1 MNQDLSFDF
10 LEQFKEQ
17 SLALR
22 LLRSPH
28 FALLA
33 SFLHRAFLAKNRR
46 AIPYQELIDALEHHL
61 QDIADSHGPELFPKS
76 ARAYVDDWINSRGGY
91 LRKYLP
97 LQSDEPE
104 CDLLPEIEKALRW
117 IEEMQGRRF
126 VGTESRLKLL
136 LELIGDLVHGT
147 TEDSA
152 TKLATLRARKAEI
165 EQAICAVEL
174 GQDTG
179 MSATQIRERLFL
191 LGDLSRQLLGDF
203 RQVEANFRTL
213 DKETRKTI
221 TRSGLQKG
229 LVLDQVFGDQ
239 DVIDS
244 SDEGQ
249 SFSAFFELLMT
260 PQMRSAMRQNL
271 QSLLAHDEARNLVQ
285 QDTLLCHLYSYLLE
299 AGAGA
304 VSGQ

>member
-1 MNQDLSFDF
+1 MSQDLSFDF

-126 VGTESRLKLL
+126 VGTESRLNLL
-136 LELIGDLVHGT
+136 LELIGDLVHG
-147 TEDSA
+147 E
-152 TKLATLRARKAEI
+152 RAK
-165 EQAICAVEL
+165 
-174 GQDTG
+174 
-179 MSATQIRERLFL
+179 
-191 LGDLSRQLLGDF
+191 
-203 RQVEANFRTL
+203 
-213 DKETRKTI
+213 
-221 TRSGLQKG
+221 
-229 LVLDQVFGDQ
+229 
-239 DVIDS
+239 
-244 SDEGQ
+244 
-249 SFSAFFELLMT
+249 
-260 PQMRSAMRQNL
+260 
-271 QSLLAHDEARNLVQ
+271 LLAA
-285 QDTLLCHLYSYLLE
+285 
-299 AGAGA
+299 
-304 VSGQ
+304 